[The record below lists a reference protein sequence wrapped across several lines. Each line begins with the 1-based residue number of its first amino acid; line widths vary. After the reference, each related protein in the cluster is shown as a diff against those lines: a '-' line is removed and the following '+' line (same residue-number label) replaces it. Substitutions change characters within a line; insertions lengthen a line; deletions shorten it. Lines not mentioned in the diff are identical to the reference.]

1 MIDLEKTRTNKVY
14 LSVHLSIDE
23 CEPRQKFRA
32 FDTREKAEAY
42 NRTLIDSV
50 LSDWQRAFRDI
61 VPYATD
67 LADQDAA
74 VFYDRYDNGNAI
86 CIFVNHRE
94 YENSDSIY
102 IQELT
107 VE

>member
-1 MIDLEKTRTNKVY
+1 MIDLEKTTTPKVY

-32 FDTREKAEAY
+32 FSTREKAEDY

-50 LSDWQRAFRDI
+50 LSDWQRAFKDI
-61 VPYATD
+61 VPYDTD
-67 LADQDAA
+67 LADQDDA
-74 VFYDRYDNGNAI
+74 VFYDRYDNDNAI
-86 CIFVNHRE
+86 YIFVNRRE

-102 IQELT
+102 IQELII
-107 VE
+107 E